1 MQNEPKLNK
10 QRRTNSTS
18 VITQIPRKIEKAKII
33 EKTYIRSL
41 VNTTIIKTEHKTY
54 KILNRPKPGQE
65 AHRPIS
71 RKDMELQK
79 TRKKITQKT

>member
-41 VNTTIIKTEHKTY
+41 VDTTIIKMNIRLTKY
-54 KILNRPKPGQE
+54 
-65 AHRPIS
+65 
-71 RKDMELQK
+71 
-79 TRKKITQKT
+79 